1 MEAEVALTINMNRFG
16 LSYTVPTDLEQVN
29 DLLHQ
34 FDSEPD
40 ESFGGGKGKAWLCEQ
55 MEGRLSVEDDY
66 FAEDTLRQIEEPER
80 WRAFLTACVAYA
92 CLVCYLNEV
101 AVPLDID

>member
-1 MEAEVALTINMNRFG
+1 
-16 LSYTVPTDLEQVN
+16 
-29 DLLHQ
+29 
-34 FDSEPD
+34 
-40 ESFGGGKGKAWLCEQ
+40 

-92 CLVCYLNEV
+92 CLVCYLNEA

>member
-1 MEAEVALTINMNRFG
+1 MGFG
-16 LSYTVPTDLEQVN
+16 SGRLKITL
-29 DLLHQ
+29 
-34 FDSEPD
+34 DSCRWIWGNAKE
-40 ESFGGGKGKAWLCEQ
+40 WLCEQ

-92 CLVCYLNEV
+92 CLVCYLNEA